1 MPGVG
6 DEGENLLKEQK
17 GNFWGDSRVLKLD
30 SDGAALL
37 CAFTKTFQ
45 VKRFSF
51 LKIFAF
57 L

>member
-51 LKIFAF
+51 LKIFVF